1 MQAGDQL
8 AGLTFVVTGMLS
20 QSRDLV
26 KAHLQRYGGRVAGS
40 VTKKTSFLVAG
51 EDAGGKL
58 EKANELKVPVLDE
71 VGLKTLLETRGA
83 PLL

>member
-1 MQAGDQL
+1 M
-8 AGLTFVVTGMLS
+8 
-20 QSRDLV
+20 
-26 KAHLQRYGGRVAGS
+26 AGS

-58 EKANELKVPVLDE
+58 EKADELKVPVLDE
-71 VGLKTLLETRGA
+71 AALKTLLEERSV